1 MKVEIKGNCL
11 SGDYSRLEVSTSDRF
26 RLLLHE
32 DSQSPTSIPLDID
45 NIIVDKHLVS
55 IGQEHRVNVVEHLFS
70 ALYGMNLFNVRIDV
84 FSDEIP
90 FFDGSSQ
97 DFVELLQDIFPLSLR
112 SASGGE
118 AILLFNANI
127 KDCPVPKTESVDS
140 RGVNKTRNDEKPY
153 FFRNRCNLLRFNKKL
168 LVEQSES
175 FILYEPLKK
184 DKLLVEMEL
193 THPFIETQRITLEVN
208 KETYIKEIAPAR
220 TFAFVNEDD
229 PRLKNLPAY
238 GIGITKNNI
247 YSKEPLRFQNE
258 LVRHKI
264 LDLLGDLYVLKKKLV
279 GKIICKNTSHQLN
292 LRFVRKLVLDFI
304 K

>member
-32 DSQSPTSIPLDID
+32 DSQPPTSIPLDID
-45 NIIVDKHLVS
+45 NIIVDNHLVS

-84 FSDEIP
+84 FGDEIP

-97 DFVELLQDIFPLSLR
+97 DFVELLQEYLYLSLR
-112 SASGGE
+112 GSHR
-118 AILLFNANI
+118 
-127 KDCPVPKTESVDS
+127 KPKQSWDRKRTNCTTS
-140 RGVNKTRNDEKPY
+140 RG
-153 FFRNRCNLLRFNKKL
+153 CHKKL

-184 DKLLVEMEL
+184 DKLIIEMEL

-208 KETYIKEIAPAR
+208 EETYAKEIAPAR

-247 YSKEPLRFQNE
+247 YSKEPLKFQNE

-264 LDLLGDLYVLKKKLV
+264 LDLLGDLYVLRKRLV
-279 GKIICKNTSHQLN
+279 GKITCKNTSHQLN
-292 LRFVRKLVLDFI
+292 LKFVKKLTLLS
-304 K
+304 

>member
-32 DSQSPTSIPLDID
+32 DSQPPTSIPLDID
-45 NIIVDKHLVS
+45 NIIVDNHLVS

-84 FSDEIP
+84 FGDEIP

-97 DFVELLQDIFPLSLR
+97 GFVEMLGQLR
-112 SASGGE
+112 EQNSSGVLRLDNN
-118 AILLFNANI
+118 ILVAEG
-127 KDCPVPKTESVDS
+127 T
-140 RGVNKTRNDEKPY
+140 
-153 FFRNRCNLLRFNKKL
+153 
-168 LVEQSES
+168 S
-175 FILYEPLKK
+175 FILYEPPKK
-184 DKLLVEMEL
+184 DKLIIEMEL

-208 KETYIKEIAPAR
+208 EETYVKEIAPAR

-247 YSKEPLRFQNE
+247 YSKEPLKFQNE

-264 LDLLGDLYVLKKKLV
+264 LDLLGDLYVLRKRLV
-279 GKIICKNTSHQLN
+279 GKITCKNTSHHLN
-292 LRFVRKLVLDFI
+292 LKFVKKLALLS
-304 K
+304 

>member
-26 RLLLHE
+26 RLLLHG
-32 DSQSPTSIPLDID
+32 DSQLPTSIPLDID
-45 NIIVDKHLVS
+45 NIIVDNHLVS
-55 IGQEHRVNVVEHLFS
+55 IGQEPGIQIVEHLFS
-70 ALYGMNLFNVRIDV
+70 ALYGLNLFNVKIDV
-84 FSDEIP
+84 FDDEIP

-97 DFVELLQDIFPLSLR
+97 DFVEMLGQLR
-112 SASGGE
+112 EQNSSGVLRLDNN
-118 AILLFNANI
+118 ILVAEG
-127 KDCPVPKTESVDS
+127 T
-140 RGVNKTRNDEKPY
+140 
-153 FFRNRCNLLRFNKKL
+153 
-168 LVEQSES
+168 S

-184 DKLLVEMEL
+184 DKLIIEMEL

-208 KETYIKEIAPAR
+208 EETYIKEIAPAR

-247 YSKEPLRFQNE
+247 YSKEPLKFQNE

-264 LDLLGDLYVLKKKLV
+264 LDLLGDLYVLRKRLV
-279 GKIICKNTSHQLN
+279 GKITCKNTSHQLN
-292 LRFVRKLVLDFI
+292 LKFVKKLALLS
-304 K
+304 

>member
-45 NIIVDKHLVS
+45 NIIVDNHLVS

-70 ALYGMNLFNVRIDV
+70 ALYGLNLFNVEIDV
-84 FSDEIP
+84 FGNEIP

-97 DFVELLQDIFPLSLR
+97 KFVEMLGQLREQNLSEVLR
-112 SASGGE
+112 LDNN
-118 AILLFNANI
+118 ILVA
-127 KDCPVPKTESVDS
+127 KGTSS
-140 RGVNKTRNDEKPY
+140 
-153 FFRNRCNLLRFNKKL
+153 
-168 LVEQSES
+168 
-175 FILYEPLKK
+175 ILYEPSGK
-184 DKLLVEMEL
+184 DTLIIEMEL
-193 THPFIETQRITLEVN
+193 FHPYIKSQSICLEIN
-208 KETYIKEIAPAR
+208 KENYLKEIAPAR
-220 TFAFVNEDD
+220 TFAFVNEND

-264 LDLLGDLYVLKKKLV
+264 LDLLGDLYVLKKKLI
-279 GKIICKNTSHQLN
+279 GKITCKNTSHHLN
-292 LRFVRKLVLDFI
+292 LKFVRKLVLDFM